1 MTFKKF
7 RETKLVKDADKI
19 IFIDPYGRTMN
30 FDSLEDETLLNTDV
44 LDATVY
50 ESYLEIVLG

>member
-1 MTFKKF
+1 MTFKEFK
-7 RETKLVKDADKI
+7 EIKLVKDANKI

-30 FDSLEDETLLNTDV
+30 FNNMEDETLLNADV
-44 LDATVY
+44 LDTTVC